1 MIFFFNNSK
10 AYHFCLNQI
19 ILSGSLNFKYLNKQ
33 IKKTFESTIMGVYLQ
48 KKLVKLCEFPLGQKW
63 ILKY

>member
-33 IKKTFESTIMGVYLQ
+33 IKKTFLTSLNFINKDPIVFIEISTLFKRLLNQ
-48 KKLVKLCEFPLGQKW
+48 L
-63 ILKY
+63 